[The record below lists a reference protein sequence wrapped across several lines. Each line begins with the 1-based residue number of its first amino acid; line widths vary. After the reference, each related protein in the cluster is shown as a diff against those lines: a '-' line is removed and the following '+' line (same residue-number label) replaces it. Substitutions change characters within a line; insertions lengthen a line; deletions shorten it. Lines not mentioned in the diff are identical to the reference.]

1 MNLEF
6 LRVLSALA
14 KQPTISR
21 GSTRGSF
28 LRTCFS
34 LERDAVGEAIKTTLI
49 ADETVPPVVPTGFR
63 GFLAKFTVLKGAQH
77 NLWLTFLIKFLIY
90 TAYSVTNKTM
100 VLWLSKDL
108 GFSDQA
114 AGALVGWVWAPAMTV
129 FTLLAGSV
137 TDAIGLRRTFFLGV
151 AICTI
156 ARSVMVVTTIPSLA
170 LACGVLPLAVG
181 EALGTPVLLA
191 ATRRYST
198 TSQRSISFSI
208 IYMIMNIGY
217 FAAGWIFD
225 YVRQLHLHVSL
236 FGFEPSSYQQ
246 LFMVSL
252 AFEIVLFPVIYFIRR
267 GAEANNGGRV
277 IEKSSGDDGTPP
289 SFWKGIGETV
299 RQTAIDTAHLF
310 RRLIGQSGFYRLLV
324 FFLFIGFLKAI
335 FLQMDYVF
343 PKFGIRELGVNAPV
357 GKLSA
362 INAIVII
369 CLVPIVGAL
378 TQKFAAYRMVVI
390 GGAIC
395 AAGVFIMA
403 LPTEWFLPAAYSG
416 IGQWLGHGYLGL
428 HGSIHPYYIMTALY
442 LIVFSIGEAFYSPRV
457 YEYAAA
463 IAPKGQEASYG
474 SLAYLPFLVG
484 KLLVGTGGWLLA
496 AFVPE
501 HGPRHP
507 ATMWLIFALAASVAP
522 VGLIVFRRYIRVP
535 EAGRQDTD

>member
-1 MNLEF
+1 MGQ
-6 LRVLSALA
+6 AT
-14 KQPTISR
+14 K
-21 GSTRGSF
+21 
-28 LRTCFS
+28 
-34 LERDAVGEAIKTTLI
+34 EAI
-49 ADETVPPVVPTGFR
+49 ASEEPVPQVGPTGFR
-63 GFLAKFTVLKGAQH
+63 GFLAKFTVLKGAQRE
-77 NLWLTFLIKFLIY
+77 LWLTFLIKFLIY

-129 FTLLAGSV
+129 FTLLAGSL

-198 TSQRSISFSI
+198 TAQRSISFSI
-208 IYMIMNIGY
+208 IYMIMNVGY
-217 FAAGWIFD
+217 IAAGWIFD
-225 YVRQLHLHVSL
+225 YVRQLNLHVSL
-236 FGFEPSSYQQ
+236 LGFEPTSYQQ

-252 AFEIVLFPVIYFIRR
+252 AFEIVLFPVIYFLRR
-267 GAEANNGGRV
+267 GAETTNGGKV
-277 IEKSSGDDGTPP
+277 IEQSSRNRRAAG
-289 SFWKGIGETV
+289 SFWTGIWKTV
-299 RQTAIDTAHLF
+299 QQSAIDAAHLF

-369 CLVPIVGAL
+369 FLVPIVGAL
-378 TQKFAAYRMVVI
+378 TQKFAAYRMVLI
-390 GGAIC
+390 GGVIC
-395 AAGVFIMA
+395 TAGVFIMA
-403 LPTEWFLPAAYSG
+403 LPTEWFVSAANG
-416 IGQWLGHGYLGL
+416 VFGQWLGHAYLGL
-428 HGSIHPYYIMTALY
+428 HGSIQPYYIMTALY
-442 LIVFSIGEAFYSPRV
+442 LIVFSVGEAFYSPRV

-463 IAPKGQEASYG
+463 IAPPGQEASYG

-496 AFVPE
+496 AFCPE
-501 HGPRHP
+501 HGPRHSGI
-507 ATMWLIFALAASVAP
+507 MWLIFALAASIAP
-522 VGLIVFRRYIRVP
+522 IGLIVFRSYIRVP
-535 EAGRQDTD
+535 EAGRRDL

>member
-1 MNLEF
+1 M
-6 LRVLSALA
+6 
-14 KQPTISR
+14 
-21 GSTRGSF
+21 
-28 LRTCFS
+28 
-34 LERDAVGEAIKTTLI
+34 GEAVKQTF
-49 ADETVPPVVPTGFR
+49 VPDDNVAPVVLTGLR
-63 GFLAKFTVLKGAQH
+63 GFIAKFTVLKGAQRE
-77 NLWLTFLIKFLIY
+77 LWLTFLIKFFIY

-151 AICTI
+151 AICTV

-198 TSQRSISFSI
+198 VAQRSISFSL
-208 IYMIMNIGY
+208 IYAVMNIAY
-217 FAAGWIFD
+217 VAAGYIFD
-225 YVRQLHLHVSL
+225 YVRQLNLHVSL
-236 FGFEPSSYQQ
+236 FGFEPTSYQQ

-252 AFEIVLFPVIYFIRR
+252 MFEIVLFPVIYFIRR
-267 GAEANNGGRV
+267 GAEANNGGPV
-277 IEKSSGDDGTPP
+277 IDESSRDGETAPALW
-289 SFWKGIGETV
+289 SGIGDTV
-299 RQTAIDTAHLF
+299 RKSAVATAHLF
-310 RRLIGQSGFYRLLV
+310 RRLIGQSAFYRLLA

-343 PKFGIRELGVNAPV
+343 PKWGIRELGYNAPV

-369 CLVPIVGAL
+369 FLVPIVGAL
-378 TQKFAAYRMVVI
+378 TQKFAAYRMVIV
-390 GGAIC
+390 GGTIC

-403 LPTEWFLPAAYSG
+403 LPTEWFQPAAQSV
-416 IGQWLGHGYLGL
+416 IGQWLGHGFLGVR
-428 HGSIHPYYIMTALY
+428 GSIHPYYIMAALY

-484 KLLVGTGGWLLA
+484 KILVGAGGWLLA
-496 AFVPE
+496 AFCPE
-501 HGPRHP
+501 HGPRRSG
-507 ATMWLIFALAASVAP
+507 TMWLIFALAASVAP
-522 VGLIVFRRYIRVP
+522 IGLVGLRRYIRVP
-535 EAGRQDTD
+535 EAGRPD

>member
-1 MNLEF
+1 M
-6 LRVLSALA
+6 AQII
-14 KQPTISR
+14 K
-21 GSTRGSF
+21 
-28 LRTCFS
+28 
-34 LERDAVGEAIKTTLI
+34 ERI
-49 ADETVPPVVPTGFR
+49 APEENVPPVASKGFG
-63 GFLAKFTVLKGAQH
+63 GFIAKFTVLKGAQRE
-77 NLWLTFLIKFLIY
+77 LWLTFLIKFLIY

-114 AGALVGWVWAPAMTV
+114 AGALVGWLWAPAMTV
-129 FTLLAGSV
+129 FTLLAGSI

-151 AICTI
+151 AICTV

-198 TSQRSISFSI
+198 TAQRSISFSI
-208 IYMIMNIGY
+208 IYMVMNIAY
-217 FAAGWIFD
+217 VAAAWIFD
-225 YVRQLHLHVSL
+225 YVRQLHFQVNL
-236 FGFEPSSYQQ
+236 FGFEPTTHQQ

-252 AFEIVLFPVIYFIRR
+252 IFEILLFPAIYFLRR
-267 GAEANNGGRV
+267 GAEARPEQTAVAGVGA
-277 IEKSSGDDGTPP
+277 SGYGMDEPHSP
-289 SFWKGIGETV
+289 VPAFWSRLGATI
-299 RQTAIDTAHLF
+299 RQSAIDTVDLF

-324 FFLFIGFLKAI
+324 FFLLIGFLKAI

-343 PKFGIRELGVNAPV
+343 PKFGIRELGLNAPV
-357 GKLSA
+357 GKISA

-369 CLVPIVGAL
+369 ILVPIVGAL

-403 LPTEWFLPAAYSG
+403 LPTNWFEPAANSFL
-416 IGQWLGHGYLGL
+416 GQWLGHDFLGV
-428 HGSIHPYYIMTALY
+428 HGSIHPYYVMSALY
-442 LIVFSIGEAFYSPRV
+442 LVVFSIGEAFYSPRV

-496 AFVPE
+496 AFCPE
-501 HGPRHP
+501 HGPRRSGI
-507 ATMWLIFALAASVAP
+507 MWFIFALAASVAP
-522 VGLIVFRRYIRVP
+522 IGLITFRRYIRVP
-535 EAGRQDTD
+535 EAGREDG